1 MADEDFGK
9 PLIAVVNTWSSVTPC
24 NMHLAELA
32 GHVRAG
38 VRAAGGVPVDFNTIM
53 VTDGISMGTPGM
65 RYSLASREVIADSM
79 ELAVQGHTLDGMVA
93 VVGCDKTIPAAAMAL
108 ARMDIP
114 GLVFYGGSIMPGR
127 LGGQCVSIQN
137 VFEAIGAHGAG
148 ELDDAGLAEVEK
160 AACPGAGACGG
171 QFTANTMAM
180 VLSVMG
186 LSPMGSND
194 VPAVHPAKPHEA
206 ERCGRLSVK
215 LVEAATTAR
224 RFITPQSLMN
234 AAVAVSASGGSTN
247 AVLHLMAIAA
257 EAGVPFELDAFDRA
271 CRTTPVICDL
281 KPGGRYLASDL
292 FEAGGTRLVVQR
304 LAQAHAIEDAPTVS
318 GRSLFQEARDA
329 LETSSSGRIVRE
341 VSDPVVSR
349 GGFGILYGDLAPE
362 GCVAKLS
369 GHERNVFEGPARVFD
384 TEADAF
390 DAVQSGDVRQGD
402 VVVIRYVGPKGAPGM
417 PEMLQVTA
425 ALKGRG
431 LNDVAL
437 VTDGRFSGASHGFVV
452 GHVCPEAA
460 VGGPIALVRDGDRV
474 RIDVE
479 ARRMDVDADLASR
492 RKAFRPLNRPAPTGA
507 LAKYAKLVSS
517 ASTGAVTI
525 PHPETQSAASCGQE
539 DETCVSTPTTM

>member
-1 MADEDFGK
+1 
-9 PLIAVVNTWSSVTPC
+9 
-24 NMHLAELA
+24 
-32 GHVRAG
+32 
-38 VRAAGGVPVDFNTIM
+38 
-53 VTDGISMGTPGM
+53 
-65 RYSLASREVIADSM
+65 
-79 ELAVQGHTLDGMVA
+79 
-93 VVGCDKTIPAAAMAL
+93 
-108 ARMDIP
+108 
-114 GLVFYGGSIMPGR
+114 
-127 LGGQCVSIQN
+127 
-137 VFEAIGAHGAG
+137 
-148 ELDDAGLAEVEK
+148 
-160 AACPGAGACGG
+160 
-171 QFTANTMAM
+171 
-180 VLSVMG
+180 
-186 LSPMGSND
+186 
-194 VPAVHPAKPHEA
+194 
-206 ERCGRLSVK
+206 VK
-215 LVEAATTAR
+215 LVETSTSAR

-257 EAGVPFELDAFDRA
+257 EAGVPVELDAFDRA

-304 LAQAHAIEDAPTVS
+304 LVQAHAVEDTPTVS

-329 LETSSSGRIVRE
+329 LETSSSGRVVRDL
-341 VSDPVVSR
+341 SDPVVSR

-402 VVVIRYVGPKGAPGM
+402 VIVIRYVGPRGAPGM

-431 LNDVAL
+431 LDDVAL

-492 RKAFRPLNRPAPTGA
+492 RKGFTPLRRAAATGA
-507 LAKYAKLVSS
+507 LAKYAMLVSS

-525 PHPETQSAASCGQE
+525 PHTNPEPAATRGQE
-539 DETCVSTPTTM
+539 DRTCVSTPTTM